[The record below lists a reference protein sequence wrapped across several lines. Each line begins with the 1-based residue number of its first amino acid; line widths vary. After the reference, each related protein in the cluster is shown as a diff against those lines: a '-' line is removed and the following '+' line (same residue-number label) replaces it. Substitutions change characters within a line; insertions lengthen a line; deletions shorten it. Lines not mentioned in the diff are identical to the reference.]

1 LTTVSE
7 KHAQPIINTFFVLLG
22 KERFIHNSFTTSRHL
37 SKQQRLDRK
46 KNLAKRN
53 TNTNKQTT
61 NQEMSFELVAQVGAL
76 VGASVL
82 LFVATQPR
90 SGVDAHR
97 LPKELQ
103 GIQRY
108 SSYHRKRYFNT
119 KTNNNNKMYTIG
131 SSSGTTLPE
140 VSART
145 VTSTNL

>member
-1 LTTVSE
+1 
-7 KHAQPIINTFFVLLG
+7 
-22 KERFIHNSFTTSRHL
+22 
-37 SKQQRLDRK
+37 
-46 KNLAKRN
+46 LAKRAQQ
-53 TNTNKQTT
+53 TN
-61 NQEMSFELVAQVGAL
+61 NQSKMSFELVAQVGAL

-90 SGVDAHR
+90 SGSDLFDAHR

-119 KTNNNNKMYTIG
+119 KTNNNNIKMYAIG
-131 SSSGTTLPE
+131 NSSGTTLPE

>member
-1 LTTVSE
+1 
-7 KHAQPIINTFFVLLG
+7 
-22 KERFIHNSFTTSRHL
+22 
-37 SKQQRLDRK
+37 
-46 KNLAKRN
+46 
-53 TNTNKQTT
+53 
-61 NQEMSFELVAQVGAL
+61 MSIELVAQVGAL

-90 SGVDAHR
+90 SGDLFDAHR

-108 SSYHRKRYFNT
+108 SSYHRKHYFNT
-119 KTNNNNKMYTIG
+119 KTNNNNNKMYGIA
-131 SSSGTTLPE
+131 SSGTTLPE